1 MKRINSESTI
11 LGITGYTEHDAVI
24 TMFPIPFS
32 EYRKAEPKVLPVYSK
47 ENNCLFL
54 LPDAGAAPYSNS
66 TIDKKR
72 EIMYNNSQKELKNMI
87 PVEIRKLIIKN
98 REEGVKVSE
107 ISRILKVSE
116 SAIYSICRK
125 YEERKHLNGNYPGR
139 KPKITEEQKKA
150 VIKLV
155 EERPDITLKEI
166 IEELKLPIKKSR
178 VSKILLNEK
187 MFFKKETGT
196 RK

>member
-1 MKRINSESTI
+1 MLIPDKKENYQRKGRQADKQVPAES
-11 LGITGYTEHDAVI
+11 
-24 TMFPIPFS
+24 IPF
-32 EYRKAEPKVLPVYSK
+32 EQFWQNVFDIR
-47 ENNCLFL
+47 
-54 LPDAGAAPYSNS
+54 
-66 TIDKKR
+66 T
-72 EIMYNNSQKELKNMI
+72 KN
-87 PVEIRKLIIKN
+87 
-98 REEGVKVSE
+98 
-107 ISRILKVSE
+107 
-116 SAIYSICRK
+116 
-125 YEERKHLNGNYPGR
+125 
-139 KPKITEEQKKA
+139 A

>member
-1 MKRINSESTI
+1 M
-11 LGITGYTEHDAVI
+11 LGNTC
-24 TMFPIPFS
+24 S
-32 EYRKAEPKVLPVYSK
+32 SKVY
-47 ENNCLFL
+47 
-54 LPDAGAAPYSNS
+54 YSNS
-66 TIDKKR
+66 SIDKKR

>member
-1 MKRINSESTI
+1 MSAWNTSADLLQFPERCFLQISVHSFQACPISSE
-11 LGITGYTEHDAVI
+11 H
-24 TMFPIPFS
+24 
-32 EYRKAEPKVLPVYSK
+32 
-47 ENNCLFL
+47 
-54 LPDAGAAPYSNS
+54 YSNS

>member
-1 MKRINSESTI
+1 
-11 LGITGYTEHDAVI
+11 
-24 TMFPIPFS
+24 
-32 EYRKAEPKVLPVYSK
+32 
-47 ENNCLFL
+47 
-54 LPDAGAAPYSNS
+54 
-66 TIDKKR
+66 
-72 EIMYNNSQKELKNMI
+72 MI

-107 ISRILKVSE
+107 ISRILKVSK

-178 VSKILLNEK
+178 VSKILLKEK